1 MSAVS
6 APERAKD
13 EPASAATGSGGEAAV
28 PKHQHRDVQGG
39 VARAA
44 VFGASDGLVSN
55 VSLILGVAG
64 ASPGAGVVRLAGLA
78 GWIAGAISMA
88 AGEWG
93 SMKAQT
99 ELLEHELNLE
109 RIELHRNPVVETRE
123 LTELYESRG
132 LDPELA
138 RDLAVAMMRDPET
151 ALEAHAREELG
162 IDPEALGSPVGAA
175 AASFGTFSIGALL
188 PLLPWLI
195 GSGTAAV
202 IGSVILGIIGAA
214 TVGVLL
220 ARSTHGSYVRMVGRY
235 VGIAIV
241 ASGVTYL
248 VGSAVGVSTG

>member
-13 EPASAATGSGGEAAV
+13 EPASAATASGGEAAV

-64 ASPGAGVVRLAGLA
+64 ASPGAGVVRLAGRA

-248 VGSAVGVSTG
+248 VGSVVGVSTG